1 MKLEDIAPHTRTRTK
16 PVSTAISPGDDYG
29 SERNA
34 AHPEIAELLN
44 ARTANMLFNCPALAR
59 DEIELANFIINKLDV
74 PLYVPSESLLQA
86 IRTINVKIGGTD
98 SMHGMVR
105 TA

>member
-1 MKLEDIAPHTRTRTK
+1 MKLEDIAPHTRTHTK
-16 PVSTAISPGDDYG
+16 PVKTATSPRDDYG

-44 ARTANMLFNCPALAR
+44 ARTANMLFNCGLAR
-59 DEIELANFIINKLDV
+59 DEIELVNFIINKLV
-74 PLYVPSESLLQA
+74 NPLYVPSESLLQA
-86 IRTINVKIGGTD
+86 IRTVNVKIGGTD